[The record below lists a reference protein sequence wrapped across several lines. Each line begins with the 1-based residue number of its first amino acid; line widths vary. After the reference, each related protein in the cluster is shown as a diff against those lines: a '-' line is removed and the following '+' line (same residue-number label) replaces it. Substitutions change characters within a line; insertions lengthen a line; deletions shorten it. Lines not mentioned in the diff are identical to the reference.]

1 MEYGMLSGKIQTFA
15 GIVQMLLVTASAW
28 MFVRACSL
36 RLSKKILAFT
46 FLFLSVQILFLQAVS
61 DVTVVMTTGK
71 KGTPLARVAGHGPAG
86 LVLSVL
92 AVSVLTGIF
101 QWLFL
106 YKKSRD
112 MITTRSIKESID
124 LLPDGV
130 CFSTDRGMPI
140 LMNSRMRQ
148 LCTEFTGEGLM
159 DTEKFW
165 RDLRNGNVRKGIRP
179 LKQREAAFIDTNGQV
194 WDFRRSRLSYGGEKV
209 TEISAVNITT
219 QYHLHKDLVA
229 RYERLNDVN
238 SRLHHFSEE
247 VEKVTREKEIL
258 AAKIKLHDE
267 IGRSLLI
274 LRSYLTETPEKSAQ
288 TETPEKS
295 AQTETPE
302 KSAQTETPGKCT
314 QTEKRDRSRLLPLWQ
329 YIVTSMQEGT
339 ILKERED
346 SLLLLKKE
354 AADFNVDIFLEG
366 LLPANPSVRNVIF
379 AAVREC
385 AGNTAKHARGD
396 RLFITI
402 HDTEENTE
410 VFVTNNGNAPGGS
423 IHETGGLKNL
433 RKMVEERGGSMQ
445 IKSSPVFVLHLC
457 FPERGGNTEKSES
470 EGTGTYEIQ
479 SNDCG

>member
-61 DVTVVMTTGK
+61 DVTVVMTTEK

-86 LVLSVL
+86 IVLSVL

-219 QYHLHKDLVA
+219 QYHLHKELVE

-274 LRSYLTETPEKSAQ
+274 LRSYLTETPEKSIQ

-295 AQTETPE
+295 A
-302 KSAQTETPGKCT
+302 

-410 VFVTNNGNAPGGS
+410 VFITNNGNAPGGS

-470 EGTGTYEIQ
+470 EGTGIYEI
-479 SNDCG
+479 

>member
-71 KGTPLARVAGHGPAG
+71 KGTLLARVAGHGPAG

-219 QYHLHKDLVA
+219 QYHLHKELVA

-288 TETPEKS
+288 TETSEKS

-302 KSAQTETPGKCT
+302 KSAQTETP
-314 QTEKRDRSRLLPLWQ
+314 DRSRLLPLWQ

-410 VFVTNNGNAPGGS
+410 VFITNNGNAPGGS

>member
-61 DVTVVMTTGK
+61 DVTVVMTTEK

-194 WDFRRSRLSYGGEKV
+194 WDFRRSRLSYGGEEV

-295 AQTETPE
+295 TQTETPE
-302 KSAQTETPGKCT
+302 KSA

-410 VFVTNNGNAPGGS
+410 VFITNNGNAPGGS

>member
-61 DVTVVMTTGK
+61 DVTVVMTTEK

-86 LVLSVL
+86 IVLSVL

-101 QWLFL
+101 QWSFL

-219 QYHLHKDLVA
+219 QYHLHKELVA

-274 LRSYLTETPEKSAQ
+274 LRSYLTETPEK
-288 TETPEKS
+288 
-295 AQTETPE
+295 
-302 KSAQTETPGKCT
+302 
-314 QTEKRDRSRLLPLWQ
+314 RDRSRLLPLWQ

-346 SLLLLKKE
+346 SLLFLKKE

-410 VFVTNNGNAPGGS
+410 VFITNNGNAPGGS

-470 EGTGTYEIQ
+470 EGTGIYEI
-479 SNDCG
+479 

>member
-61 DVTVVMTTGK
+61 DVTVVMTTEK

-101 QWLFL
+101 QWSFL

-219 QYHLHKDLVA
+219 QYHLHKELVE

-274 LRSYLTETPEKSAQ
+274 LRSYLTETPEKSIQ

-295 AQTETPE
+295 A
-302 KSAQTETPGKCT
+302 

-410 VFVTNNGNAPGGS
+410 VFITNNGNAPGGS

-445 IKSSPVFVLHLC
+445 IKSNPVFVLHLC

-470 EGTGTYEIQ
+470 EGTGIYEI
-479 SNDCG
+479 

>member
-46 FLFLSVQILFLQAVS
+46 FLFLSVQVLFLHAVS
-61 DVTVVMTTGK
+61 DVTVVMTTEK
-71 KGTPLARVAGHGPAG
+71 KGTLLARVAGHGPAG

-101 QWLFL
+101 QWSFL

-219 QYHLHKDLVA
+219 QYHLHKELVA

-274 LRSYLTETPEKSAQ
+274 LRSYLTETPEKSIQ

-295 AQTETPE
+295 A
-302 KSAQTETPGKCT
+302 

-385 AGNTAKHARGD
+385 VGNTAKHARGD

-410 VFVTNNGNAPGGS
+410 VFITNNGNAPGGS

-470 EGTGTYEIQ
+470 EGTGIYEI
-479 SNDCG
+479 

>member
-61 DVTVVMTTGK
+61 DVTVVMTTEK

-86 LVLSVL
+86 IVLSVL

-101 QWLFL
+101 QWSFL

-219 QYHLHKDLVA
+219 QYHLHKELVA

-274 LRSYLTETPEKSAQ
+274 LRSYLTETPEKSIQ

-295 AQTETPE
+295 A
-302 KSAQTETPGKCT
+302 

-410 VFVTNNGNAPGGS
+410 VFITNNGNAPSGS

-470 EGTGTYEIQ
+470 EGPGIYEI
-479 SNDCG
+479 

>member
-71 KGTPLARVAGHGPAG
+71 KGTLLARVAGHGPAG

-92 AVSVLTGIF
+92 ALSVLTGIF
-101 QWLFL
+101 QWSFL

-112 MITTRSIKESID
+112 VITTRSIKESID

-194 WDFRRSRLSYGGEKV
+194 WDFRRSRLFYGGEKV

-219 QYHLHKDLVA
+219 QYHLHKELVE

-274 LRSYLTETPEKSAQ
+274 LRSYLTETPEKSIQ

-295 AQTETPE
+295 A
-302 KSAQTETPGKCT
+302 

-410 VFVTNNGNAPGGS
+410 VFITNNGNAPGGS

>member
-71 KGTPLARVAGHGPAG
+71 KGTLLARVAGHEPAG

-219 QYHLHKDLVA
+219 QYHLHKELVA

-288 TETPEKS
+288 TETPEKN
-295 AQTETPE
+295 
-302 KSAQTETPGKCT
+302 AQTETPGKCA

-354 AADFNVDIFLEG
+354 AADFNVDIFLDG

-410 VFVTNNGNAPGGS
+410 VFITNNGNAPGGS

>member
-71 KGTPLARVAGHGPAG
+71 KGTHLAHVAGHGPAG
-86 LVLSVL
+86 IVLSVL

-101 QWLFL
+101 QWAFL

-219 QYHLHKDLVA
+219 QYHLHKELVE

-274 LRSYLTETPEKSAQ
+274 LRSYLTETPEKSIQ

-295 AQTETPE
+295 A
-302 KSAQTETPGKCT
+302 

-410 VFVTNNGNAPGGS
+410 VFITNNGNAPGGS

-470 EGTGTYEIQ
+470 EGTGIYEI
-479 SNDCG
+479 

>member
-61 DVTVVMTTGK
+61 DVTVVMTTEK
-71 KGTPLARVAGHGPAG
+71 KGTLLARVAGHGPAG

-101 QWLFL
+101 QWSFL

-219 QYHLHKDLVA
+219 QYHLHKELVA

-274 LRSYLTETPEKSAQ
+274 LRSYLTETPEKSIQ

-295 AQTETPE
+295 A
-302 KSAQTETPGKCT
+302 

-410 VFVTNNGNAPGGS
+410 VFITNNGNAPGGS

-470 EGTGTYEIQ
+470 EGTGIYEI
-479 SNDCG
+479 

>member
-274 LRSYLTETPEKSAQ
+274 LRSYLTETPEKSTL
-288 TETPEKS
+288 TETSEKS
-295 AQTETPE
+295 A
-302 KSAQTETPGKCT
+302 

-366 LLPANPSVRNVIF
+366 LLPANPSVRNIIF

-410 VFVTNNGNAPGGS
+410 VFITNNGNAPGGS

>member
-61 DVTVVMTTGK
+61 DVTVVMTTEK
-71 KGTPLARVAGHGPAG
+71 KGTLLARVAGHGPAG

-101 QWLFL
+101 QWMFL

-219 QYHLHKDLVA
+219 QYHLHKELVA

-295 AQTETPE
+295 TQTETSE
-302 KSAQTETPGKCT
+302 KSA

-410 VFVTNNGNAPGGS
+410 VFITNNGNAPGGS

>member
-61 DVTVVMTTGK
+61 DVTVVMTTEK
-71 KGTPLARVAGHGPAG
+71 KGTLLARVAGHGPAC
-86 LVLSVL
+86 LVLSIL

-219 QYHLHKDLVA
+219 QYHLHKELVA

-274 LRSYLTETPEKSAQ
+274 LRSYLTETPEKSTQ

-295 AQTETPE
+295 A
-302 KSAQTETPGKCT
+302 

-410 VFVTNNGNAPGGS
+410 VFITNNGNAPGGS

>member
-288 TETPEKS
+288 TETPEK
-295 AQTETPE
+295 A
-302 KSAQTETPGKCT
+302 
-314 QTEKRDRSRLLPLWQ
+314 L
-329 YIVTSMQEGT
+329 
-339 ILKERED
+339 
-346 SLLLLKKE
+346 
-354 AADFNVDIFLEG
+354 
-366 LLPANPSVRNVIF
+366 
-379 AAVREC
+379 
-385 AGNTAKHARGD
+385 
-396 RLFITI
+396 
-402 HDTEENTE
+402 
-410 VFVTNNGNAPGGS
+410 
-423 IHETGGLKNL
+423 
-433 RKMVEERGGSMQ
+433 
-445 IKSSPVFVLHLC
+445 
-457 FPERGGNTEKSES
+457 
-470 EGTGTYEIQ
+470 
-479 SNDCG
+479 

>member
-61 DVTVVMTTGK
+61 DVTVVMTTEK
-71 KGTPLARVAGHGPAG
+71 KGTLLARVAGHGPAG

-101 QWLFL
+101 QWMFL

-194 WDFRRSRLSYGGEKV
+194 WDFRRSKLSYGGEKV

-219 QYHLHKDLVA
+219 QYHLHKELVA

-302 KSAQTETPGKCT
+302 KSA

-402 HDTEENTE
+402 HDTEENTK
-410 VFVTNNGNAPGGS
+410 VFITNNGNAPGGS

>member
-1 MEYGMLSGKIQTFA
+1 MLSGKIQTFA

-71 KGTPLARVAGHGPAG
+71 KGTLLARVAGHGPAG

-92 AVSVLTGIF
+92 ALSVLTGIF
-101 QWLFL
+101 QWSFL

-112 MITTRSIKESID
+112 VITTRSIKESID

-194 WDFRRSRLSYGGEKV
+194 WDFRRSRLFYGGEKV

-219 QYHLHKDLVA
+219 QYHLHKELVE

-274 LRSYLTETPEKSAQ
+274 LRSYLTETPEKSIQ

-295 AQTETPE
+295 A
-302 KSAQTETPGKCT
+302 

-410 VFVTNNGNAPGGS
+410 VFITNNGNAPGGS

>member
-61 DVTVVMTTGK
+61 DVTVVMTTEK
-71 KGTPLARVAGHGPAG
+71 KGTLLAHVAGHEPAG

-219 QYHLHKDLVA
+219 QYHLHKELVE

-274 LRSYLTETPEKSAQ
+274 LRSYLTETPEKSIQ

-295 AQTETPE
+295 A
-302 KSAQTETPGKCT
+302 

-385 AGNTAKHARGD
+385 AGNTAKHAWGD

-410 VFVTNNGNAPGGS
+410 VFITNNGNAPGGS

-470 EGTGTYEIQ
+470 EGTGIYEI
-479 SNDCG
+479 

>member
-219 QYHLHKDLVA
+219 QYHLHKELVA

-288 TETPEKS
+288 TETPGKS
-295 AQTETPE
+295 
-302 KSAQTETPGKCT
+302 T
-314 QTEKRDRSRLLPLWQ
+314 QTENRDRSRLLPLWQ

-410 VFVTNNGNAPGGS
+410 VFITNNGNAPGGS

>member
-71 KGTPLARVAGHGPAG
+71 KGTLLARVAGHGPAG

-92 AVSVLTGIF
+92 ALSVLTGIF
-101 QWLFL
+101 QWSFL

-112 MITTRSIKESID
+112 VITTRSIKESID

-194 WDFRRSRLSYGGEKV
+194 WDFRRSRLFYGGEKV

-219 QYHLHKDLVA
+219 QYHLHKELVE

-274 LRSYLTETPEKSAQ
+274 LRSYLTETPEKSIQ

-295 AQTETPE
+295 A
-302 KSAQTETPGKCT
+302 

-402 HDTEENTE
+402 HDTEEKTE
-410 VFVTNNGNAPGGS
+410 VFITNNGNAPGGS

>member
-61 DVTVVMTTGK
+61 DVTVVMTTEK

-165 RDLRNGNVRKGIRP
+165 RDLRNGNVRKGILP

-219 QYHLHKDLVA
+219 QYHLHKELVA

-295 AQTETPE
+295 A
-302 KSAQTETPGKCT
+302 

-410 VFVTNNGNAPGGS
+410 VFITNNGNAPGGS

>member
-61 DVTVVMTTGK
+61 DVTVVMTTEK
-71 KGTPLARVAGHGPAG
+71 KGTLLARVAGHGPAG

-219 QYHLHKDLVA
+219 QYHLHKELVA

-288 TETPEKS
+288 TETP
-295 AQTETPE
+295 
-302 KSAQTETPGKCT
+302 GKCA

-410 VFVTNNGNAPGGS
+410 VFITNNGNAPGGS

>member
-71 KGTPLARVAGHGPAG
+71 KGTLLARVAGHGPAG

-219 QYHLHKDLVA
+219 QYHLHKELVA

-274 LRSYLTETPEKSAQ
+274 LRSYLTETPEKSIQ

-295 AQTETPE
+295 A
-302 KSAQTETPGKCT
+302 

-354 AADFNVDIFLEG
+354 AADFNVDIFLDG

-410 VFVTNNGNAPGGS
+410 VFITNNGNAPGGS

>member
-71 KGTPLARVAGHGPAG
+71 KGTLLARVAGHGPAG

-101 QWLFL
+101 LWMFL

-219 QYHLHKDLVA
+219 QYHLHKELVA

-295 AQTETPE
+295 AQTETP
-302 KSAQTETPGKCT
+302 GKCA

-410 VFVTNNGNAPGGS
+410 VFITNNGNAPGGS

>member
-61 DVTVVMTTGK
+61 DVTVVMTTEK

-86 LVLSVL
+86 IVLSVL

-101 QWLFL
+101 QWSFL

-159 DTEKFW
+159 DTVKFW

-219 QYHLHKDLVA
+219 QYHLHKELVE

-274 LRSYLTETPEKSAQ
+274 LRSYLTETPEKSIQ

-295 AQTETPE
+295 A
-302 KSAQTETPGKCT
+302 

-410 VFVTNNGNAPGGS
+410 VFITNNGNAPGGS

-433 RKMVEERGGSMQ
+433 RKMVEERGRSMQ

-470 EGTGTYEIQ
+470 EGTGIYEI
-479 SNDCG
+479 

>member
-61 DVTVVMTTGK
+61 DVTVVMTTEK
-71 KGTPLARVAGHGPAG
+71 KGIPLARVAGHGPAG
-86 LVLSVL
+86 IVLSVL

-101 QWLFL
+101 QWSFL
-106 YKKSRD
+106 YKKSGD

-219 QYHLHKDLVA
+219 QYHLHKELVA

-274 LRSYLTETPEKSAQ
+274 LRSYLTETPEKSIQ

-295 AQTETPE
+295 A
-302 KSAQTETPGKCT
+302 

-410 VFVTNNGNAPGGS
+410 VFITNNGNAPGGS

-457 FPERGGNTEKSES
+457 FPEQGGNTEKSES
-470 EGTGTYEIQ
+470 EGMGIYEI
-479 SNDCG
+479 

>member
-61 DVTVVMTTGK
+61 DVTVVMTTEK

-86 LVLSVL
+86 IVLSVL

-101 QWLFL
+101 QWSFL

-219 QYHLHKDLVA
+219 QYHLHKELVE

-274 LRSYLTETPEKSAQ
+274 LRSYLTETPEKSIQ

-295 AQTETPE
+295 A
-302 KSAQTETPGKCT
+302 

-410 VFVTNNGNAPGGS
+410 VFITNNGNAPGGS

>member
-61 DVTVVMTTGK
+61 DVTVVMTTEK
-71 KGTPLARVAGHGPAG
+71 KGTLLAHVAAHGPAG

-101 QWLFL
+101 QWSFL

-219 QYHLHKDLVA
+219 QYHLHKELVE

-274 LRSYLTETPEKSAQ
+274 LRSYLTETPEKSIQ

-295 AQTETPE
+295 A
-302 KSAQTETPGKCT
+302 

-410 VFVTNNGNAPGGS
+410 VFITNNGNAPGGS

>member
-61 DVTVVMTTGK
+61 DVTVVMTTEK
-71 KGTPLARVAGHGPAG
+71 KGTLLARVAAHEPAG
-86 LVLSVL
+86 IVLSVL

-101 QWLFL
+101 QWAFL

-219 QYHLHKDLVA
+219 QYHLHKELVA

-274 LRSYLTETPEKSAQ
+274 LRSYLTETPEKSIQ

-295 AQTETPE
+295 A
-302 KSAQTETPGKCT
+302 

-410 VFVTNNGNAPGGS
+410 VFITNNGNAPGGS

-445 IKSSPVFVLHLC
+445 IKSGPVFVLHLC

>member
-15 GIVQMLLVTASAW
+15 GIAQMLLVTASAW

-71 KGTPLARVAGHGPAG
+71 KGTLLARVAGHGPAG

-219 QYHLHKDLVA
+219 QYHLHKELVA

-302 KSAQTETPGKCT
+302 KSAQTETSEKSA
-314 QTEKRDRSRLLPLWQ
+314 QTENRDRSRLLPLWQ

-410 VFVTNNGNAPGGS
+410 VFITNNGNAPGGS

>member
-71 KGTPLARVAGHGPAG
+71 KGTLLARVAGHGPAG

-92 AVSVLTGIF
+92 AFSVLTGIF
-101 QWLFL
+101 QWSFL

-112 MITTRSIKESID
+112 VITTRSIKESID

-219 QYHLHKDLVA
+219 QYHLHKELVE

-274 LRSYLTETPEKSAQ
+274 LRSYLTETPEKSIQ

-295 AQTETPE
+295 A
-302 KSAQTETPGKCT
+302 

-366 LLPANPSVRNVIF
+366 LLPTNPSVRNVIF

-410 VFVTNNGNAPGGS
+410 VFITNNGNAPGGS

-470 EGTGTYEIQ
+470 EGTGIYEI
-479 SNDCG
+479 

>member
-61 DVTVVMTTGK
+61 DVTVVMTTEK
-71 KGTPLARVAGHGPAG
+71 KGTLLAHVAGHEPAG

-219 QYHLHKDLVA
+219 QYHLHKELVE

-274 LRSYLTETPEKSAQ
+274 LRSYLTETPEKSIQ

-295 AQTETPE
+295 A
-302 KSAQTETPGKCT
+302 

-354 AADFNVDIFLEG
+354 AADFNMDIFLEG

-410 VFVTNNGNAPGGS
+410 VFITNNGNAPGGS

-470 EGTGTYEIQ
+470 EGTGIYEI
-479 SNDCG
+479 

>member
-71 KGTPLARVAGHGPAG
+71 KGTLLARVAGHGPAG

-219 QYHLHKDLVA
+219 QYHLHKELVA

-288 TETPEKS
+288 TETPGKS
-295 AQTETPE
+295 AQTETP
-302 KSAQTETPGKCT
+302 
-314 QTEKRDRSRLLPLWQ
+314 DRSRLLPLWQ

-366 LLPANPSVRNVIF
+366 LLPVNPSVRNVIF

-410 VFVTNNGNAPGGS
+410 VFITNNGNAPGGS

>member
-71 KGTPLARVAGHGPAG
+71 KGTLLARVAGHGPAG

-165 RDLRNGNVRKGIRP
+165 RDLRNGKVRKGIRP

-219 QYHLHKDLVA
+219 QYHLHKELVA

-288 TETPEKS
+288 TETPGKS
-295 AQTETPE
+295 AQTETP
-302 KSAQTETPGKCT
+302 
-314 QTEKRDRSRLLPLWQ
+314 DRSRLLPLWQ

-366 LLPANPSVRNVIF
+366 LLPVNPSVRNVIF

-410 VFVTNNGNAPGGS
+410 VFITNNGNAPGGS

>member
-61 DVTVVMTTGK
+61 DVTVVMTTEK
-71 KGTPLARVAGHGPAG
+71 KGTLLARVAGHGPAG

-92 AVSVLTGIF
+92 AFSVLTGIF
-101 QWLFL
+101 QWAFL

-219 QYHLHKDLVA
+219 QYHLHKELVA

-274 LRSYLTETPEKSAQ
+274 LRSYLTETPEKSIQ
-288 TETPEKS
+288 TETPEKI
-295 AQTETPE
+295 A
-302 KSAQTETPGKCT
+302 

-410 VFVTNNGNAPGGS
+410 VFITNNGNAPGGS

-470 EGTGTYEIQ
+470 EGTGIYEI
-479 SNDCG
+479 

>member
-71 KGTPLARVAGHGPAG
+71 KGTLLAHVAGHGPAG
-86 LVLSVL
+86 LVLSIL
-92 AVSVLTGIF
+92 AVSVLTGVF

-295 AQTETPE
+295 
-302 KSAQTETPGKCT
+302 T

-410 VFVTNNGNAPGGS
+410 VFITNNGNAPGGS

-457 FPERGGNTEKSES
+457 FPERGGNKEKSES

>member
-61 DVTVVMTTGK
+61 DVTVVMTTEK
-71 KGTPLARVAGHGPAG
+71 KGTLLARVAGHGPAG

-101 QWLFL
+101 QWSFL

-219 QYHLHKDLVA
+219 QYHLHKELVA

-274 LRSYLTETPEKSAQ
+274 LRSYLTETPEKSIQ

-295 AQTETPE
+295 A
-302 KSAQTETPGKCT
+302 

-402 HDTEENTE
+402 HDTVENTE
-410 VFVTNNGNAPGGS
+410 VFITNNGNTPGGS

-470 EGTGTYEIQ
+470 EGTGIYEI
-479 SNDCG
+479 

>member
-71 KGTPLARVAGHGPAG
+71 KGTLLARVAGHGPAG

-219 QYHLHKDLVA
+219 QYHLHKELVA

-274 LRSYLTETPEKSAQ
+274 LRSYLTETSEKSAQ

-295 AQTETPE
+295 
-302 KSAQTETPGKCT
+302 T

-410 VFVTNNGNAPGGS
+410 VFITNNGNAPGGS

>member
-61 DVTVVMTTGK
+61 DVTVVMTTEK
-71 KGTPLARVAGHGPAG
+71 KGTLLAHVAGHEPAG

-112 MITTRSIKESID
+112 VITTRSIKESID

-219 QYHLHKDLVA
+219 QYHLHKELVA

-274 LRSYLTETPEKSAQ
+274 LRSYLTETPEKSIQ

-295 AQTETPE
+295 A
-302 KSAQTETPGKCT
+302 

-402 HDTEENTE
+402 HDTVENTE
-410 VFVTNNGNAPGGS
+410 VFITNNGNTPGGS

-470 EGTGTYEIQ
+470 EGTGIYEI
-479 SNDCG
+479 